1 MVQVNSN
8 EKASLMH
15 VLNVNSTLGLKTGG
29 GTAERTFQMS
39 RHLGMREV
47 KTTVLTLDIELD
59 EFRKQALA
67 PAKVVTLPCLWRRFY
82 IPLGGWGIIKKLVH
96 EADVVHLM
104 GHWGILN
111 ALVYIAARRE
121 NKPYAVCP
129 AGALPLFGRSALIKR
144 VYNKFI
150 GDDIVRNAAAWIAIT
165 DGEFMHFK
173 NYGIQTSQITVIP
186 NGVDEQL
193 YTPVDRQIFLDR
205 HHLPDA
211 PIILFMGRL
220 NPIKGPDLLLRAYI
234 KARANIS
241 AYHLV
246 FAGPDEGMLDDLR
259 KQASEAGIAD
269 YIHFIGYV
277 NGENKS
283 AAYQHAKLL
292 VVPSRQEAMSIV
304 ALEAGVCGT
313 PALLT
318 DQCGFSEVRKVDP
331 CLEVSATVD
340 GIATGLTNLLQDGS
354 VVEQMSPIWKRFILK
369 SYAWSN
375 VVEKYIKLYEK
386 IIVEQKEQ

>member
-1 MVQVNSN
+1 
-8 EKASLMH
+8 MH
-15 VLNVNSTLGLKTGG
+15 ILNVNSTLGLKTGG

-82 IPLGGWGIIKKLVH
+82 IPLCGWEVIKKLVH
-96 EADVVHLM
+96 EADVIHLM

-111 ALVYIAARRE
+111 ALVYIAARQG
-121 NKPYAVCP
+121 NKPYVICP
-129 AGALPLFGRSALIKR
+129 AGALPLFGRSAFIKR
-144 VYNKFI
+144 LYNMLI
-150 GDDIVRNAAAWIAIT
+150 GDEIVRNAAAWVAIT
-165 DGEFMHFK
+165 DGEFTHFE
-173 NYGIQTSQITVIP
+173 NYGIQASQITVIP

-193 YTPVDRQIFLDR
+193 YTPVDRQTFLNR

-234 KARANIS
+234 KVRANIG

-246 FAGPDEGMLDDLR
+246 FAGPDEGMLYDLR
-259 KQASEAGIAD
+259 EEATDAGIAD

-277 NGENKS
+277 NGKDKS
-283 AAYQHAKLL
+283 AAYQHAQLL

-318 DQCGFSEVRKVDP
+318 DQCGFSEVQVIDP
-331 CLEVSATVD
+331 RLEVPATVD
-340 GIATGLTNLLQDGS
+340 GIATGLTNLLQDDA
-354 VVEQMSPIWKRFILK
+354 VIKQISPVWKLFVLK
-369 SYAWSN
+369 NYAWSN

-386 IIVEQKEQ
+386 IIVELKDQ